1 MEKECNPCQKP
12 PRWEEF
18 WQMARQLVEHRSD
31 AVAPLD
37 VFTNDAS
44 PLRKVEALRFIMEN
58 SFYVLLL
65 YLLMKIGESYDGSQ
79 MIARAFWHQYGDS
92 LENTDRI
99 KEMCRDIAGQMETA
113 AKQDNRIPA
122 P

>member
-44 PLRKVEALRFIMEN
+44 PPAEGRGPPFYNGKFLLCAAPLPIDEN
-58 SFYVLLL
+58 
-65 YLLMKIGESYDGSQ
+65 
-79 MIARAFWHQYGDS
+79 R
-92 LENTDRI
+92 RI
-99 KEMCRDIAGQMETA
+99 L
-113 AKQDNRIPA
+113 
-122 P
+122 

>member
-1 MEKECNPCQKP
+1 MEKECNPCQEP

-18 WQMARQLVEHRSD
+18 WQMTRQLVEHRSE

-44 PLRKVEALRFIMEN
+44 PLRKAEALRFIMEN
-58 SFYVLLL
+58 SFYVLLP

-99 KEMCRDIAGQMETA
+99 KEMCRDIAAQMETA
-113 AKQDNRIPA
+113 AQQDNRIPA